1 MNPRIT
7 LIGAGSATFGLG
19 TIGDIINN
27 KSLEGSTIVLHDINS
42 GALDRIADI
51 SGQYIREK
59 NLPYKLEATLS
70 REEALKGADFI
81 IISIEVGD
89 RFALW
94 EQDWQIPLKY
104 GIKQVY
110 GENGGPGGIFHALR
124 IIPPIL
130 DICEAVRNICP
141 EALVINFSNP
151 MTKIVHTVHT
161 RYPDL
166 NFVGLC
172 HEVASLVE
180 HLPKLLGV
188 PFSNLS
194 IRTGGLNHFSI
205 LVEATYRDSGKDAY
219 PDILEKGPDYFST
232 APASFNHVG
241 ERSLFLEILRR
252 FQVLPITTDSHIG
265 EYIQWAWDVADH
277 DGIRLFYDTYKK
289 SMLSRKGLPIE
300 LLEQGMDEEEY
311 WRVVPIIAGILTD
324 SGHEELAVNVPND
337 GFIEALPRNQIVEV
351 PAVIDRN
358 GIHGIKLDPYP
369 RAFAGLLKNQVA
381 VHDQLTEAI
390 LTGSKQ
396 AVLQALLVDPVVDRI
411 RPVEEM
417 LDTMLALQKPYLDY
431 IK

>member
-1 MNPRIT
+1 VNPRIT
-7 LIGAGSATFGLG
+7 LVGAGSATFGLG

-27 KSLEGSTIVLHDINS
+27 KALEGSTIVLHDIDS
-42 GALDRIADI
+42 GALDRIANI
-51 SGQYIREK
+51 SKQYIQEK
-59 NLPYKLEATLS
+59 GFPYKLEATLS
-70 REEALKGADFI
+70 RDEALQDADFI

-124 IIPPIL
+124 IIPPVL
-130 DICEAVRNICP
+130 DICEDIQNICP
-141 EALVINFSNP
+141 EALIINFSNP
-151 MTKIVHTVHT
+151 MTKIVHAVRT

-180 HLPKLLGV
+180 HLPKLLNV
-188 PFSNLS
+188 PFSDLS
-194 IRTGGLNHFSI
+194 IRAGGLNHCSI

-219 PDILEKGPDYFST
+219 PDILEKGPDYFLT
-232 APASFNHVG
+232 APASFNHIG

-300 LLEQGMDEEEY
+300 LLEHGMDEKEY

-324 SGHEELAVNVPND
+324 SGHEELAVNIPND
-337 GFIEALPRNQIVEV
+337 GFIDALPRNQIVEV

-369 RAFAGLLKNQVA
+369 PAFAGLLKNQVA
-381 VHDQLTEAI
+381 VHDQLTEAV

-396 AVLQALLVDPVVDRI
+396 AVLQTLLVDPVVDRI
-411 RPVEEM
+411 QSLEEM

-431 IK
+431 VK